1 MTIIFAR
8 HDLPAGPDA
17 EQFAERLDDHLGRG
31 IDRLEETTEVIQSTF
46 DAAVLSLR
54 AHCVVDPRAAA
65 AETWEAAVN
74 AMQLGSAFFTVTGMS
89 EETVE
94 CRINRKLRTLPAAV
108 KPRSSADAGNWLS
121 AFWLAV
127 ICREQ
132 QRMTQLCEIP
142 LERLRAP
149 EGAYDEYI
157 YHWVD
162 ALQTYWLRR
171 PGLVEKLTAAIEMSE
186 PSVARIA
193 PPDLLQGQLYPPIN
207 LFYHFVTR
215 DTEGFTPALIET
227 LKLHQAYWTLTEE
240 RTTDI
245 NGSITLGPLAIACL
259 AYDGKFPIGV
269 ESDYLPK
276 HLLQHTWL
284 GEFPT

>member
-1 MTIIFAR
+1 MDEYLFR
-8 HDLPAGPDA
+8 D
-17 EQFAERLDDHLGRG
+17 
-31 IDRLEETTEVIQSTF
+31 IDSLEETTEAIDSTF
-46 DAAVLSLR
+46 DSAVLSLY
-54 AHCVVDPRAAA
+54 AHCVIGPRAAA
-65 AETWEAAVN
+65 AETWDATVN
-74 AMQLGSAFFTVTGMS
+74 AMQLGSALFAVTGIA
-89 EETVE
+89 EGTIE
-94 CRINRKLRTLPAAV
+94 CRINRKLRTLPAARG
-108 KPRSSADAGNWLS
+108 PRSSADAGNWLS

-142 LERLRAP
+142 LERLRSP

-162 ALQTYWLRR
+162 TLQTYWLRR
-171 PGLVEKLTAAIEMSE
+171 PGLAEKLTTAIEMTD
-186 PSVARIA
+186 PAIARIA
-193 PPDLLQGQLYPPIN
+193 PLDLLQGQLYPPIN

-215 DTEGFTPALIET
+215 DLEGFTPALVET

-245 NGSITLGPLAIACL
+245 NGSIALGPLAIACL

>member
-1 MTIIFAR
+1 MTESFIR
-8 HDLPAGPDA
+8 HALPGGPDA
-17 EQFAERLDDHLGRG
+17 ESFAEQLSERVTRR
-31 IDRLEETTEVIQSTF
+31 IDRAEESADMIDFAFST
-46 DAAVLSLR
+46 AVMALN
-54 AHCVVDPRAAA
+54 AHCVVDPRAAN

-74 AMQLGSAFFTVTGMS
+74 AMQLGSALFAVTGTS
-89 EETVE
+89 EGTIE
-94 CRINRKLRTLPAAV
+94 CRVDRKLRTLPAVGPLSA
-108 KPRSSADAGNWLS
+108 ADAGNWLT

-142 LERLRAP
+142 LERLHAS

-171 PGLVEKLTAAIEMSE
+171 PGLVEKLTAAIEMSD

-193 PPDLLQGQLYPPIN
+193 PLDLLQGQLYPPIN

-215 DTEGFTPALIET
+215 NTEGFTPALIET
-227 LKLHQAYWTLTEE
+227 LKLHHAYWTLTEE

-245 NGSITLGPLAIACL
+245 DGSIALGPLAIACL

-269 ESDYLPK
+269 ESEYLPK
-276 HLLQHTWL
+276 HLLQHSWL

>member
-1 MTIIFAR
+1 MTVNFSR
-8 HDLPAGPDA
+8 HNLPSGPDSERLA
-17 EQFAERLDDHLGRG
+17 EQVDVDLFRR
-31 IDRLEETTEVIQSTF
+31 IDRLEEKTEVIDFAFSS
-46 DAAVLSLR
+46 AILSLR
-54 AHCVVDPRAAA
+54 AHCVTDPRAAA
-65 AETWEAAVN
+65 VETWEAAVN
-74 AMQLGSAFFTVTGMS
+74 AMQLGSAFFAVTGIT
-89 EETVE
+89 EGHVE
-94 CRINRKLRTLPAAV
+94 CRINRKMRTLPTARG
-108 KPRSSADAGNWLS
+108 PRSSADAGNWLS

-132 QRMTQLCEIP
+132 QRMTELCEIP
-142 LERLRAP
+142 LDRLRAP
-149 EGAYDEYI
+149 EGAFDEYI

-162 ALQTYWLRR
+162 TLQTYWLQR
-171 PGLVEKLTAAIEMSE
+171 PGLVEKLTAAIEMSD

-193 PPDLLQGQLYPPIN
+193 PIDLLQGQLYPPIN

-240 RTTDI
+240 RATDI
-245 NGSITLGPLAIACL
+245 DGSIALGPLAIACL

>member
-1 MTIIFAR
+1 MTKSFIR
-8 HDLPAGPDA
+8 HALPGGPDA
-17 EQFAERLDDHLGRG
+17 ESFAQQLSERVARRIARTEGSADM
-31 IDRLEETTEVIQSTF
+31 IDFAFST
-46 DAAVLSLR
+46 AVMALN
-54 AHCVVDPRAAA
+54 AHCVTDPRAAN

-74 AMQLGSAFFTVTGMS
+74 AMQLGSALFAVTGTG
-89 EETVE
+89 EGTIE
-94 CRINRKLRTLPAAV
+94 CRIDRKLRTLPATGPLSA
-108 KPRSSADAGNWLS
+108 ADAGNWLT

-171 PGLVEKLTAAIEMSE
+171 PGLVEKLTSAIQLSD
-186 PSVARIA
+186 PSVARTT
-193 PPDLLQGQLYPPIN
+193 PLDLLQGQLYPPIN

-215 DTEGFTPALIET
+215 DTQGFGPALVEA
-227 LKLHQAYWTLTEE
+227 LKLHQAYWTLNEE
-240 RTTDI
+240 RAADI
-245 NGSITLGPLAIACL
+245 DGSIALGPLAIACL
-259 AYDGKFPIGV
+259 AYDGELPIDV

-276 HLLQHTWL
+276 HLLQHSWL

>member
-1 MTIIFAR
+1 MIDFA
-8 HDLPAGPDA
+8 
-17 EQFAERLDDHLGRG
+17 F
-31 IDRLEETTEVIQSTF
+31 ST
-46 DAAVLSLR
+46 AVMALNARCISN
-54 AHCVVDPRAAA
+54 PRAAVV
-65 AETWEAAVN
+65 ETWEAAVN
-74 AMQLGSAFFTVTGMS
+74 AMQLGSALFAATGIT
-89 EETVE
+89 EGTVE
-94 CRINRKLRTLPAAV
+94 CRINRKLRNLPAAG
-108 KPRSSADAGNWLS
+108 PLPSADAGNWLS

-162 ALQTYWLRR
+162 TLQTYWLRR
-171 PGLVEKLTAAIEMSE
+171 PGLAEKLTTAIEMTD
-186 PSVARIA
+186 PAIARIA
-193 PPDLLQGQLYPPIN
+193 PLDLLQGQLYPPMN

-215 DTEGFTPALIET
+215 DTEGFTPALLEA

-245 NGSITLGPLAIACL
+245 DGSIALGPLAIACL
-259 AYDGKFPIGV
+259 AHDGKFPIDI

>member
-1 MTIIFAR
+1 MTESFIRHALPGGPEAEGFAQQ
-8 HDLPAGPDA
+8 LS
-17 EQFAERLDDHLGRG
+17 ERVSRRIGRTEESADM
-31 IDRLEETTEVIQSTF
+31 IDFTFST
-46 DAAVLSLR
+46 AVMALN
-54 AHCVVDPRAAA
+54 AHCVADPRAANV
-65 AETWEAAVN
+65 ETWEAAVN
-74 AMQLGSAFFTVTGMS
+74 AMQLGSALFAVTGAS
-89 EETVE
+89 EGTIE
-94 CRINRKLRTLPAAV
+94 CRIDRKLRTLPAAG
-108 KPRSSADAGNWLS
+108 PLSAADAGNWLT

-171 PGLVEKLTAAIEMSE
+171 PGLVEKLTAAVQMSD
-186 PSVARIA
+186 PSVARIT
-193 PPDLLQGQLYPPIN
+193 PLDLLQGQLYPPIN

-215 DTEGFTPALIET
+215 DTEGFSPALVEA
-227 LKLHQAYWTLTEE
+227 LKLHQAYWTLNEE
-240 RTTDI
+240 RAADI
-245 NGSITLGPLAIACL
+245 DGSIALGPLAIACL
-259 AYDGKFPIGV
+259 AYDGELPIDV
-269 ESDYLPK
+269 ESEYLPK
-276 HLLQHTWL
+276 HLLEHTWL